1 MHSAGTLRHTISV
14 YLSQPDSSLA
24 HVKSQKPKSS
34 TIYNKISYELHNLT
48 YKPGQEQE
56 PQEKYLGVP
65 RGLKWSILTDFED
78 ADFRILFPPRPI
90 TEEPSRYP
98 ATVVS

>member
-1 MHSAGTLRHTISV
+1 MPRAHIDSHPAIILISDDMHSAGTLRHTISV

-56 PQEKYLGVP
+56 PQEKYLGVKRP
-65 RGLKWSILTDFED
+65 EVVDFD
-78 ADFRILFPPRPI
+78 
-90 TEEPSRYP
+90 
-98 ATVVS
+98 